1 MLMYI
6 KYQFILQVCCGDVV
20 ARRAN
25 SPTFISFLFQMARVQ
40 TSQFDISYLNELF
53 HPGMSFTPG
62 RLSSRPGMSL
72 SFRCLVI
79 HL

>member
-1 MLMYI
+1 MSEGRVFQSVGVATEKDLAPYVF
-6 KYQFILQVCCGDVV
+6 KLKCG
-20 ARRAN
+20 
-25 SPTFISFLFQMARVQ
+25 I
-40 TSQFDISYLNELF
+40 ELF

-62 RLSSRPGMSL
+62 RLSSHPRMSL